1 MRKNNSKLIT
11 VSLFIVL
18 ATTILAFATG
28 FYVGVERAEI
38 SRPDEDLDFS
48 LFWEAYNRLKDNYV
62 NPDKIDDEAVVHGAI
77 RGMLKSLDDP
87 HTGFFDP
94 EESRRFLDDVSG
106 YYEGVGMEV
115 GIRNGDIRVIS
126 PIQGTPAAE
135 SGLRSGDIILEIDG
149 KNTTDMGLE
158 EAVNLIRGERGT
170 TVTLLIA
177 RNRETEEVE
186 LQRERIQVPS
196 AEWELIEEDIA
207 YLKIHYFHQDLLNQF
222 NEIVPEIA
230 ASNTQKMI
238 LDLRGNP
245 GGSLESALDLAEFF
259 LERDDVIVKSQGSD
273 GEIENIYEAS
283 GSSVTFDHKMVIL
296 INEGSASA
304 SEILAGALRYHND
317 AELVGETSFGKG
329 SIQTMI
335 NLSDMSNLKI
345 TISNWVTP
353 DGSLITEKGIV
364 PDYEVEI
371 TQDDWEEDR
380 DPQLEKA
387 IEIIRQ

>member
-18 ATTILAFATG
+18 ATTVLAFATG

-38 SRPDEDLDFS
+38 TRPDEDLDFS

-62 NPDKIDDEAVVHGAI
+62 NPDQIDDEAVVHGAI